1 MLVLCEMRSA
11 NMVNSFI
18 KYISFEK
25 RYSRHT
31 VISYQ
36 NDLGQFQSFIYHKF
50 QADQLA
56 HATQLM
62 IRSWVLSLMDDS
74 ISARTVNR
82 KIASLRSFYK
92 FLLKRE
98 VITKDPTS
106 KIRSLKTSKELPSF
120 ADETEFSVFLD
131 HVSFPDS
138 FEGRRDQLILEMLYG
153 TGIRLAELLGLK
165 VSDINESQSTIKVL
179 GKRNKERIIPI
190 STSLYNL
197 TKSYVQEKNHVY
209 SHDHNSYLIVSK
221 DGGQAYPMLIYRTVK
236 KYLNNVS
243 SLDKKSPH
251 VLRHTFA
258 THLLNKG
265 ADLNAVKDLLGHS
278 SLAATQVYT
287 HNSLEKLKS
296 IFDQAHPKA

>member
-25 RYSRHT
+25 RYSKHT
-31 VISYQ
+31 VSSYQ
-36 NDLGQFQSFIYHKF
+36 NDLGQFQSFIYDKF

-98 VITKDPTS
+98 VIIKDPTS

-131 HVSFPDS
+131 NVSFPES

-153 TGIRLAELLGLK
+153 TGIRLAELIGLK
-165 VSDINESQSTIKVL
+165 VSDINENQSTIKVL

-190 STSLYNL
+190 SAPLYEM
-197 TKSYVQEKNHVY
+197 TKSYINEKNHAF
-209 SHDHNSYLIVSK
+209 SHDHNSYLFVSRG
-221 DGGQAYPMLIYRTVK
+221 GGQAYPMLIYRTVK

-296 IFDQAHPKA
+296 VFDQAHPKA